1 MSTVFDRFSAP
12 SGPTGVAVT
21 SDGATMVVFGEH
33 AGRLRVVD
41 LASRK
46 ADDVALPVA
55 AANAFRRGRELFYAS
70 DDRGISFDG
79 LACASCHPDGG
90 DDGLTWSTPEG
101 PRQTPMLAG
110 RLVGTAPYGWDRGS
124 GDLEA
129 YIEETVRR
137 LRGTGLS
144 ITDLRALAS
153 YVERLPAPPRR
164 EPSDLAATGRDVF
177 FAQGCASCHEDA
189 GGTDRRPHAVEPGT
203 NAVDT
208 PSLRF
213 VGATAPYFHDGRY
226 ASLESILTHSKMGSV
241 ESLNADQRTA
251 LVAFLASL

>member
-1 MSTVFDRFSAP
+1 VVL
-12 SGPTGVAVT
+12 PTRA
-21 SDGATMVVFGEH
+21 SHAT
-33 AGRLRVVD
+33 
-41 LASRK
+41 
-46 ADDVALPVA
+46 
-55 AANAFRRGRELFYAS
+55 RRGRELFYAS

-90 DDGLTWSTPEG
+90 DDGLTWTTPEG

-129 YIEETVRR
+129 YIVETVRR
-137 LRGTGLS
+137 LRGNGLS
-144 ITDLRALAS
+144 SSDLSALAS

-164 EPSDLAATGRDVF
+164 AAGELAALGREVF

-189 GGTDRRPHAVEPGT
+189 GGTDRRQHAVEPGT

-213 VGATAPYFHDGRY
+213 VAATAPYFHDGRY
-226 ASLESILTHSKMGSV
+226 ASLESLFTHSKMGSV
-241 ESLNADQRTA
+241 ANLNADQKGA
-251 LVAFLASL
+251 LVAFLEAL